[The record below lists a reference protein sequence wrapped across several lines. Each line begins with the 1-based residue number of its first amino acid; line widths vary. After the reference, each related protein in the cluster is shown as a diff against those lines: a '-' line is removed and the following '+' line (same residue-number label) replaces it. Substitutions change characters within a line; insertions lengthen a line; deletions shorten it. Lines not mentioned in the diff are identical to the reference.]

1 MTLFSYE
8 IFDAVARQ
16 GSFNKAAQQLHLTP
30 SAISHAIAV
39 MEAELGFTLFNRG
52 KNGVTMTSYG
62 ASLYPSIR
70 AVLNSDEALQQSIA
84 RLNGLEKG
92 KVKLGAF
99 NSVCAGLLPDILKGF
114 MAQFPQI
121 EVEVYQGTYDDVK
134 EWLRT
139 GQVDMAFL
147 SNNCREEF
155 TLTELFR
162 EPLLCITPMDWPEPP
177 RGVMTPELMNGQNFV
192 VQWDATDAEMRQFL
206 KKYSIATERRCHV
219 IDDQSNIAMV
229 EASPSCPGCCCAS
242 ARPGSR
248 STPSSRKKTAWSVW
262 PFSGPPPWLRLWNRC
277 SATSSS
283 TASTST
289 ESHDNTPRGGCKM
302 QLPR

>member
-1 MTLFSYE
+1 MVDTSFGLRAIQGTSTTHSGLLSNSC
-8 IFDAVARQ
+8 ARAANL
-16 GSFNKAAQQLHLTP
+16 GSTSGLH
-30 SAISHAIAV
+30 
-39 MEAELGFTLFNRG
+39 RQ
-52 KNGVTMTSYG
+52 
-62 ASLYPSIR
+62 YPSIR

-162 EPLLCITPMDWPEPP
+162 EPLLCITPMAWPETP
-177 RGVMTPELMNGQNFV
+177 RGVMTPELMNGSKQCF
-192 VQWDATDAEMRQFL
+192 
-206 KKYSIATERRCHV
+206 
-219 IDDQSNIAMV
+219 
-229 EASPSCPGCCCAS
+229 
-242 ARPGSR
+242 
-248 STPSSRKKTAWSVW
+248 
-262 PFSGPPPWLRLWNRC
+262 
-277 SATSSS
+277 
-283 TASTST
+283 
-289 ESHDNTPRGGCKM
+289 
-302 QLPR
+302 